1 MPAATRGHI
10 ASVIYERTN
19 GNDISHS
26 LSYLTLSL
34 KKKSNSF
41 LPSICLLFSLLIEN

>member
-34 KKKSNSF
+34 KKKKATVSF
-41 LPSICLLFSLLIEN
+41 PPFVSCFPC